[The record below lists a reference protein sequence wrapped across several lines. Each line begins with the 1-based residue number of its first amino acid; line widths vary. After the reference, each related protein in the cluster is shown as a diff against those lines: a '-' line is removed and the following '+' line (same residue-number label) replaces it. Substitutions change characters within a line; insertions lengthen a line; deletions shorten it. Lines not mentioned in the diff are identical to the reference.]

1 MTLTMFT
8 RFSLSCLSAIVV
20 NAIVSWWFIILISPM
35 AVFYLIIMKF
45 YIATSRYVHGYIKLW
60 IRNWTANQGPFNFY
74 YLTWWTW
81 CLAPPLQFPDTRSS
95 RDIHSAQKWMLKI
108 LKAWYIYRCSVRHMY
123 TFSET
128 TAWAYSIK
136 FERSWRHWARQM
148 LYAARDILY
157 AIIHGFFWMREC
169 VFSLINIFLWNTP
182 WRHGCSR
189 GETKYSHFMKC
200 SNV

>member
-81 CLAPPLQFPDTRSS
+81 CLAPTLQFPDTRSS
-95 RDIHSAQKWMLKI
+95 IDIRYGNFSGIWKLHFILVDLVSAAATGHLDRISSAQCLWSFYAQCLRTYLPTQIYKAFDWKW
-108 LKAWYIYRCSVRHMY
+108 
-123 TFSET
+123 TF
-128 TAWAYSIK
+128 
-136 FERSWRHWARQM
+136 F
-148 LYAARDILY
+148 
-157 AIIHGFFWMREC
+157 
-169 VFSLINIFLWNTP
+169 
-182 WRHGCSR
+182 
-189 GETKYSHFMKC
+189 
-200 SNV
+200 